1 MKIYT
6 IGRDPSSDIV
16 LQSSVCSRTH
26 AIISISSNGII
37 TLEDKST
44 NGTSITGIFIQNR
57 SLQIQPNDI
66 ILFGA
71 IEKLDWSKLGYNN
84 NVEAP
89 LIDSSISPLIEKT
102 PETPTIIPN
111 PVPPAP
117 PSPPFTPPKKRW
129 KLISAALLILS
140 LLFFVAYKVFYHP
153 APRVLAPTEVYN
165 KYKNAVALVEVEYYV
180 KIHTSVND
188 IYMGLDEKGEIH
200 LNKEK
205 SELKPFSSQGTS
217 FFINTTGM
225 LITNRHVIQ
234 PWQNDESLK
243 DYFNEKIKP
252 FIVNVF
258 RSSGFVHENP
268 TYLGELDG
276 IYIYPNGRTYQKYN
290 RMVCKVNKISTKDAI
305 DLASIQTE
313 QFSLPSNATAIGV
326 EDIEAGTEL
335 LEVNTNVYIVGFP
348 LGNTLA
354 TDESN
359 QLNCSSTQGSITQA
373 ASISYIQYS
382 ANTDH
387 GASGSPVFNQY
398 GKLIAIN
405 YEGYGSHN
413 FNRGILSK
421 YINELR

>member
-44 NGTSITGIFIQNR
+44 NGTSINGIFIQNR
-57 SLQIQPNDI
+57 SLQIQPNNI

-71 IEKLDWSKLGYNN
+71 IEKLDWSKLGYSN

-89 LIDSSISPLIEKT
+89 LIDSSVSPPIDQV
-102 PETPTIIPN
+102 PETPPIVTT

-117 PSPPFTPPKKRW
+117 PSPPVKPPKKRW
-129 KLISAALLILS
+129 KFISATMLVVS

-180 KIHTSVND
+180 KIHTSLND

-252 FIVNVF
+252 FIINVF
-258 RSSGFVHENP
+258 RSEGFVHENP

-313 QFSLPSNATAIGV
+313 QFSLPSNATAIAV
-326 EDIEAGTEL
+326 EDIEAGAEL

>member
-217 FFINTTGM
+217 FFINPTGM